1 MRFEN
6 KLSLCLYSEVLH
18 SHRHQCFRFG
28 PVSAR
33 MRQTDKTFSIRMYH
47 TAFSSHFGCTYR
59 LTVGKISMRV
69 CVCVLVCVYVRI
81 CRYDWDN
88 SKRESMCAELLL
100 FHVPI
105 YIFMVFV
112 SKVCVVDF
120 S

>member
-47 TAFSSHFGCTYR
+47 RAFSSHFGCTYR
-59 LTVGKISMRV
+59 LTVGKISM
-69 CVCVLVCVYVRI
+69 CDGVYVFSYVYTFVSVGMI
-81 CRYDWDN
+81 GIIASAKVCALN
-88 SKRESMCAELLL
+88 FCSSMCQFTFSWYL
-100 FHVPI
+100 
-105 YIFMVFV
+105 YRN
-112 SKVCVVDF
+112 CV
-120 S
+120 